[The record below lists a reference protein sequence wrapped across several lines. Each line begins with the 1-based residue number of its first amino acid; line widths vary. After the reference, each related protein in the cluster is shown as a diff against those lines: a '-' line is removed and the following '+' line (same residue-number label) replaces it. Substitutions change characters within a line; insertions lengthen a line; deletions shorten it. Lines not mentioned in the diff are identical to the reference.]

1 MATAE
6 KCLIREMISY
16 HRLSGRSIFQFIGNR
31 SCIRL
36 ETFYNKSYKESY
48 YILYSKRQKE
58 SDQPIIPYANPLLI
72 EHHTIPHFIHLD
84 TLQKQFLPHNFDVK
98 KKQIVSSTKGNLSN
112 AFTCRHL
119 YGLFMLK
126 CKLMYQKEK

>member
-6 KCLIREMISY
+6 KCLVREMVSY

-36 ETFYNKSYKESY
+36 ETFYNKSYKEPY
-48 YILYSKRQKE
+48 YIIYSKGETEVDYK
-58 SDQPIIPYANPLLI
+58 YNKPLLI

-84 TLQKQFLPHNFDVK
+84 TLQKQLLPHNFDVMK
-98 KKQIVSSTKGNLSN
+98 LLSIK
-112 AFTCRHL
+112 
-119 YGLFMLK
+119 M
-126 CKLMYQKEK
+126 QSI